1 MRNWLKPSLPAASI
15 AVTTAWCGVLPSA
28 LMASGSVLSP
38 PDSRAMASLRVARS
52 LLGSRWL
59 FTEYTPSALMVI
71 STSLPGSAGAGSA
84 LVASG
89 NSTRSCVSRV
99 KVVVTTKNSSRTNTT
114 SISDARLMS
123 TFSR

>member
-1 MRNWLKPSLPAASI
+1 
-15 AVTTAWCGVLPSA
+15 
-28 LMASGSVLSP
+28 
-38 PDSRAMASLRVARS
+38 MASLKVARS
-52 LLGSRWL
+52 LLGSRLL

-71 STSLPGSAGAGSA
+71 STRLPSSAGGCSA
-84 LVASG
+84 LAASG
-89 NSTRSCVSRV
+89 SSTRSWVSRV